1 MADAFSELETITPDG
16 LNAMQRDF
24 LPGELGL
31 EVLEA
36 REGYLRS
43 RVTVSQKHMA
53 PNGFLHAASLIA
65 LLDTAAGYG
74 CRISLPQ
81 DAAGFTTIEL
91 KSNFLGTA
99 KVGEKGQ
106 IVIPKDARQIFG
118 VKPGDTLLILGDE
131 ETGIIVTKP
140 DVLRDAADDIFG
152 KMEK

>member
-1 MADAFSELETITPDG
+1 MAGGKHI
-16 LNAMQRDF
+16 
-24 LPGELGL
+24 LGQ
-31 EVLEA
+31 A
-36 REGYLRS
+36 PKYL
-43 RVTVSQKHMA
+43 
-53 PNGFLHAASLIA
+53 F
-65 LLDTAAGYG
+65 
-74 CRISLPQ
+74 
-81 DAAGFTTIEL
+81 
-91 KSNFLGTA
+91 GTA